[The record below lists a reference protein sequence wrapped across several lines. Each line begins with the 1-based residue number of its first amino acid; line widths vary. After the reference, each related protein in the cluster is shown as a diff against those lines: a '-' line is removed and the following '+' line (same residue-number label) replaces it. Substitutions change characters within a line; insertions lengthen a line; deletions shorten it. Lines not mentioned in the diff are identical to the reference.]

1 MDALL
6 GLFLRLLDLIWIAL
20 IIRAILSW
28 VVVAGVRN
36 EVVVRVYEAIVS
48 LTEII
53 VAPIRR
59 VLPQTSGIDL
69 SVLAAFFLILL
80 LRLAIVEAIT

>member
-1 MDALL
+1 MDSLL
-6 GLFLRLLDLIWIAL
+6 VLLLRLLDIIWIAL
-20 IIRAILSW
+20 IVRAILSW

-36 EVVVRVYEAIVS
+36 NVVMRFYEAIVG
-48 LTEII
+48 LTELI

-80 LRLAIVEAIT
+80 LRLAIAEALT

>member
-1 MDALL
+1 MEALL
-6 GLFLRLLDLIWIAL
+6 GLLLRLLDIIWIAL

-36 EVVVRVYEAIVS
+36 TVVMQLYEAIVGM
-48 LTEII
+48 TEII

-59 VLPQTSGIDL
+59 VLPQTGGMDL
-69 SVLAAFFLILL
+69 SVLAAFFLIML
-80 LRLAIVEAIT
+80 LRLAIAEAIN

>member
-1 MDALL
+1 MEALL
-6 GLFLRLLDLIWIAL
+6 GLLLRLLDIVWVAL

-36 EVVVRVYEAIVS
+36 DIVMRIYEAIVG

-80 LRLAIVEAIT
+80 LRLAIAEAIA